1 MANSAELP
9 PPTSNLRRR
18 NSISTSSVIP
28 ATLSLPAAAAAKSR
42 HSSSF
47 PIQNRNGYAA
57 HPPPSLDFELISF
70 KNSSSSSSSQPYTSL
85 KDLLPF
91 SPSAVGINSPTAV
104 SSGYEI
110 SIRNRLVKQAAW
122 AYLQPMSS
130 SPSSNGSHFLGRI
143 WVRLAAVHN
152 PVTSC
157 LGFFRRVVVPT
168 LIRAVDRILIA
179 LRVRSAR

>member
-1 MANSAELP
+1 MDSYAELAP
-9 PPTSNLRRR
+9 ASNIRRR
-18 NSISTSSVIP
+18 NSISTPVIP
-28 ATLSLPAAAAAKSR
+28 AKLSLPTKSR

-47 PIQNRNGYAA
+47 PIQNRNGFAS
-57 HPPPSLDFELISF
+57 HPPPSLNFELLPF
-70 KNSSSSSSSQPYTSL
+70 KNSSSQPYTSL

-91 SPSAVGINSPTAV
+91 SPSAVGINSPTAA

-130 SPSSNGSHFLGRI
+130 SPSSDGSHFLGRI
-143 WVRLAAVHN
+143 WVRLSAVHN
-152 PVTSC
+152 PITAC
-157 LGFFRRVVVPT
+157 FGFFKRLVVPT

-179 LRVRSAR
+179 LRVRATR

>member
-57 HPPPSLDFELISF
+57 HPPPSLNFELISF
-70 KNSSSSSSSQPYTSL
+70 KNSASSSQPYTSL

-152 PVTSC
+152 PVTAC

-168 LIRAVDRILIA
+168 LIRTVDRILIA